1 MKALICVVAA
11 VLAMTVVS
19 ARADCL
25 DDVAQFADKV
35 CAGAR
40 TIGKPSLINEN
51 GELNATAVV
60 LITTAV
66 AALGDNV
73 SAETA
78 AYEKTLQEQ
87 LSAERVS
94 LRKCGI
100 AMAKTAID
108 QICFKAH

>member
-1 MKALICVVAA
+1 MKVFVCVAAA
-11 VLAMTVVS
+11 VLTVTLVS

-25 DDVAQFADKV
+25 DDVAEFADKI
-35 CAGAR
+35 CGGAR
-40 TIGKPSLINEN
+40 TIGKPSLVNEN
-51 GELNATAVV
+51 GGLNATAIV
-60 LITTAV
+60 LITKAV
-66 AALGDNV
+66 AALGNNV

-108 QICFKAH
+108 QICFKVH